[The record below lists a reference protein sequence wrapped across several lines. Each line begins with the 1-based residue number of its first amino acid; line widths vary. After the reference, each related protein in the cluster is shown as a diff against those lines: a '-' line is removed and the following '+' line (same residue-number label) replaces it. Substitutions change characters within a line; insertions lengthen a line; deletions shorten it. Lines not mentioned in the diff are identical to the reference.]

1 MGQGRKAIF
10 CHLHQVSA
18 YLPHLLV
25 DHPSQFGMK
34 GDRPVSALP
43 QPTGNYVLYGLR
55 TISQEAKEQCWVPS
69 VKTAFPETLSCS

>member
-10 CHLHQVSA
+10 VISIK
-18 YLPHLLV
+18 HLLTY
-25 DHPSQFGMK
+25 HRLSYPSHFGMK

-43 QPTGNYVLYGLR
+43 QPTRNCVLCVLR

-69 VKTAFPETLSCS
+69 VKATFPETLLLF